1 MNYKW
6 LNKINLFAIIAGGL
20 FGAGLAIS
28 GMTDTAKVQSFLD
41 LFGNW
46 DITLAFVMA
55 GALIVS
61 FVTFRFVLKKDK
73 PLFHD
78 KFEIPTSKDIDPK
91 LLTGAAMFGAGW
103 AIVGYCPGPAIAS
116 LIYGYWQTFVFVV
129 AMLVGSWIARK
140 FA

>member
-1 MNYKW
+1 MNNKW
-6 LNKINLFAIIAGGL
+6 LSKINLFAIIAGSL

-28 GMTDTAKVQSFLD
+28 GMTNTVKVQSFLD
-41 LFGNW
+41 LFGEW
-46 DITLAFVMA
+46 DITLGFVMA

-61 FVTFRFVLKKDK
+61 FVAFRFVLKNDK
-73 PLFHD
+73 PIFHD
-78 KFEIPTSKDIDPK
+78 KFEIPTSKDIDSK

-140 FA
+140 FT